1 MALSLSS
8 NWICNLKKKVPGF
21 CCPAPGGR
29 CNYSVARPVQP
40 RSFRIILDREARD
53 YAARAS
59 ASLSF
64 APIGCEP
71 FHGLFM
77 PGKNNVFQ
85 HTSILVQPRQNPR
98 LPRAMVELPG
108 TAPGSAVP
116 IARRHL
122 SP

>member
-1 MALSLSS
+1 MKSPEDSVARLLR
-8 NWICNLKKKVPGF
+8 
-21 CCPAPGGR
+21 GR

-40 RSFRIILDREARD
+40 RSFSVSSDREAQN

-77 PGKNNVFQ
+77 PGKNNVFE
-85 HTSILVQPRQNPR
+85 HTSILVQPRHSRPPKFER
-98 LPRAMVELPG
+98 RRVVELPG
-108 TAPGSAVP
+108 TAPGSAAS
-116 IARRHL
+116 ITHRHL